1 MITENSLEKSGER
14 SCAFEPATC
23 KVIPAAGM
31 LQRGYKAG
39 AGKGQDI
46 GPRGQALWQ
55 SPGTIS
61 IYWGKGS
68 GSFAPRASLCD

>member
-31 LQRGYKAG
+31 LQRGHKAG

-46 GPRGQALWQ
+46 GPRGQ
-55 SPGTIS
+55 GTVAKPWDNQHIL
-61 IYWGKGS
+61 GKGLWFFCAE
-68 GSFAPRASLCD
+68 GFTL